1 MDISIVIVTFN
12 SSSFIGRCLHSILE
26 RVKGMNYELIVV
38 DNASKDK
45 TCFLIEERFPEA
57 LLVRNNSNEGFAK
70 ANNLALRRARGDFI
84 LLINP
89 DTEWKKGE
97 LQGAI
102 QFLIDHPEIEALG
115 CRLML
120 EDGSWQKSHGNFPT
134 LIREIKEAFYLPKI
148 FPQSQWMRGVYAYQD
163 NREPIPVD
171 WISGT
176 FFLFRKG
183 MLTEVKTF
191 DEHYFMYYED
201 IDLSKRIREKGKEI
215 YYFPEIEIAHYQRV
229 GSVIDYGESPYIYY
243 NKFFG
248 FNFAEILRYILLLKY
263 FLRVWIFLSLSFF
276 SKEVVF
282 REKLRSNYNTF
293 KYHLFEAPGVLR
305 SLKVGSK
312 N

>member
-1 MDISIVIVTFN
+1 MIIVTFN
-12 SSSFIGRCLHSILE
+12 SSHFIEVCLQSILKQI
-26 RVKGMNYELIVV
+26 KGMDYELIII

-45 TCFLIEERFPEA
+45 TCSLIEERFPEA
-57 LLVRNNSNEGFAK
+57 LLVRNHSNEGFAK
-70 ANNLALRRARGDFI
+70 ANNLALQRAIGDFI

-97 LQGAI
+97 LQEAI

-115 CRLML
+115 CRLIL

-134 LIREIKEAFYLPKI
+134 LIREIKEALYLPRI
-148 FPQSQWMRGVYAYQD
+148 FPQSQWMRGVYVYQD
-163 NREPIPVD
+163 NRDPVPVD

-176 FFLFRKG
+176 FFLFKKEI
-183 MLTEVKTF
+183 LTEVGTF

-215 YYFPEIEIAHYQRV
+215 YYFPKIEIAHYQRV

-248 FNFAEILRYILLLKY
+248 SNFAEILRYILLLKS
-263 FLRVWIFLSLSFF
+263 FLRVWFFLSLSFF
-276 SKEVVF
+276 SKKVVF

-293 KYHLFEAPGVLR
+293 KYHLFEASRVLR
-305 SLKVGSK
+305 SLKFGSK
-312 N
+312 S